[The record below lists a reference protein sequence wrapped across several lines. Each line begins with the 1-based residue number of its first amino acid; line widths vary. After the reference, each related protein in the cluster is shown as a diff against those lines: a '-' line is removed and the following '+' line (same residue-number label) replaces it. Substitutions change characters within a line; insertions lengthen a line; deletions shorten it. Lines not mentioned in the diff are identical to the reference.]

1 MTAPKSGIVLIDKKT
16 GYSSQAAV
24 SKVRRALG
32 AKTAGHTGTLDPMAT
47 GLLVICFGRGTRVSE
62 YLGASEK
69 RYTAVLKTGIE
80 TDTGDITG
88 NILRRSDRPA
98 VAEDVLSVLCGFRG
112 KITQVPPIYSAIWV
126 NGRRLYEI
134 ARSGESVEVPA
145 REVEIFSLELVSA
158 DEKAGEFT
166 LDIRCSKGTYIR
178 SLCRDIGERLGTFGT
193 MSYLRRTRAGRYSVE
208 NALTPDEAAL
218 RAEKGDFSFVLP
230 IDSVFSELPA
240 VMTDQRGDRYVRD
253 GAPVPAEHILTP
265 NVSGRSRLYN
275 GDAFIAVGEIVNG
288 EFITEKNYYEL

>member
-1 MTAPKSGIVLIDKKT
+1 MTAPKSGIVLIDKRT

-88 NILRRSDRPA
+88 SVVRRSDRRA
-98 VAEDVLSVLCGFRG
+98 SAEDVLGVLCEFRG
-112 KITQVPPIYSAIWV
+112 KIVQVPPIYSAIWV

-134 ARSGESVEVPA
+134 ARSGESVEVPS

-158 DEKAGEFT
+158 DENAGEFT

-178 SLCRDIGERLGTFGT
+178 SLCRDIGEKLGTFGT
-193 MSYLRRTRAGRYSVE
+193 MSYLRRTQAGRYSVE

-218 RAEKGDFSFVLP
+218 RAEKGDFSFVFP

-253 GAPVPAEHILTP
+253 GAPVPSEHILTP
-265 NVSGRSRLYN
+265 NASGRCRLYN